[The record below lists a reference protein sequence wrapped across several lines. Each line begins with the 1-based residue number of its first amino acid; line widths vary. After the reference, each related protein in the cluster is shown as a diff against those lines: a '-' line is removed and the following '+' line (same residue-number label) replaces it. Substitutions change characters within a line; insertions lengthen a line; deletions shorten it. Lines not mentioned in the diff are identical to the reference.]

1 MKSFRKNVLRLALRN
16 KGAIIGAML
25 IIGIGIFV
33 YVSMIDT
40 LRNLDDQVQAYYRES
55 ELADVFAEVEGISS
69 PELERL
75 TEIPGIKSAGGH
87 MARDVRILADGQET
101 IVTVHLLSYD
111 PEDEI
116 NRITLLKAADTGFR
130 GDGII
135 HAAADWTAS
144 AGDDAEAGQ
153 AGTAPTGMESSRGA
167 AFGEGNAAEVMTSG
181 TKLQPGET
189 PEEDDIFLGVRMEGY
204 YVYPAGTEI
213 KLLAGGQALRFNYR
227 GICRSPDYIYSIP
240 HGGAMAPDGEVYD
253 IAAISKDRMERLLG
267 VSDSLNE
274 LGFVLADGYSYEDVR
289 HQLTD
294 RLTQYGLKSICE
306 RADQASV
313 DMVEGEMLELI
324 STGTI
329 LPVIFMA
336 ISVFMLYVVLK
347 KMIDKD
353 RTLIG
358 TMKAFG
364 MTNRELIGAYL
375 IEGVLIG
382 VGGALIGSVAAGPF
396 GRSMFAL
403 YIDFFTLPDPLYHDF
418 LQSRVTGLLI
428 SLGTAVLAVFLGVR
442 DILGITP
449 AMAMRQPEPKAGR
462 NLRLPGALEK
472 HLRVQ
477 TRIGLRSMGRNPLRG
492 FLIVLAVMF
501 AFSLSSAL
509 FSFKPLYDEL
519 LKGQFEDIQ
528 VYDIQLTLDR
538 FVTPQQANDAG
549 TVLDGA
555 KETEAVCQ
563 TAVAL
568 RHGNLTSY
576 TLLYGLN
583 PDSRLY
589 RIRDNDGVFYRP
601 PADGIIINRRTAEDL
616 HVRAGDYVE
625 LMGTGLTEGFVRVRV
640 TDVIS
645 ELIGE
650 NCYVSLDSF
659 PSLFHSDPMANTM
672 LLKTAPEQMDT
683 LRRRLMDTSRVS
695 WIVDTAKIVDAYRSM
710 FGSMLYMVDMFA
722 LLSVAA
728 GAILIYNISMI
739 SLKERYTEIGTLEV
753 LGMTHRELGSML
765 LTEKIVYF
773 VLGSLLGLPGSY
785 AINRLLEALIISDSF
800 DLKLHVTPRICAV
813 TALICF
819 LMVMSAWYAE
829 QRLIQRIELTE
840 TLKARE

>member
-40 LRNLDDQVQAYYRES
+40 LRNLDDQVEAYYEES

-69 PELERL
+69 TELARL
-75 TEIPGIKSAGGH
+75 MEIPGIKAAGGH
-87 MARDVRILADGQET
+87 MARDVRILGDGQET

-111 PEDEI
+111 PEDRI
-116 NRITLLKAADTGFR
+116 NRITLLKAEETG
-130 GDGII
+130 DN
-135 HAAADWTAS
+135 AALSGSS
-144 AGDDAEAGQ
+144 A
-153 AGTAPTGMESSRGA
+153 GA
-167 AFGEGNAAEVMTSG
+167 AFGEGNAAEVITSG
-181 TKLQPGET
+181 TELKPGES
-189 PEEDDIFLGVRMEGY
+189 PAEDDIFLGVRMEGY
-204 YVYPAGTEI
+204 YAYPAGTEL
-213 KLLAGGQALRFNYR
+213 KLLSGGQALEFTYR

-253 IAAISKDRMERLLG
+253 IAAISKARMERLLG

-274 LGFVLADGYSYEDVR
+274 LGFILADGYSYEDVR

-294 RLTQYGLKSICE
+294 RLAPYGLKSICE
-306 RADQASV
+306 RKDQASV
-313 DMVEGEMLELI
+313 DMVNGEMVELI

-347 KMIDKD
+347 KMIDRD

-375 IEGVLIG
+375 IEGAVIG
-382 VGGALIGSVAAGPF
+382 LGGALIGCVAAGPF
-396 GRSMFAL
+396 GRSMFRL
-403 YIDFFTLPDPLYHDF
+403 YIDFFTLPDPVYHDF
-418 LQSRVTGLLI
+418 MKSRVTGIGI
-428 SLGTAVLAVFLGVR
+428 SLVTAVFAVLVGVR
-442 DILGITP
+442 EILGITP
-449 AMAMRQPEPKAGR
+449 AMAMRQPEPKTGR
-462 NLRLPGALEK
+462 TIRLPAALER

-477 TRIGLRSMGRNPLRG
+477 TRIGIRSMGRNPFRG

-549 TVLDGA
+549 AQLSGA
-555 KETEAVCQ
+555 EETEAICQ

-568 RHGNLTSY
+568 KNGNLTTY
-576 TLLYGLN
+576 TLLYGLH

-589 RIRDNDGVFYRP
+589 RIRDNDGIFYKP
-601 PADGIIINRRTAEDL
+601 PADGIILNRRTAEDL
-616 HVRAGDYVE
+616 HVREGDYVE
-625 LMGTGLTEGFVRVRV
+625 LMGTGLTADFVRVRV

-659 PSLFHSDPMANTM
+659 PRIFQTQPMANTV
-672 LLKTAPEQMDT
+672 LLRTSPDQMDL
-683 LRRRLMDTSRVS
+683 LRRRLTDTSRVS
-695 WIVDTAKIVDAYRSM
+695 WIVDTAKIVAAYRSM

-722 LLSVAA
+722 LLSVVA

-739 SLKERYTEIGTLEV
+739 SLKERFTEIGTLEV

-765 LTEKIVYF
+765 LTEKLVYF
-773 VLGSLLGLPGSY
+773 VLGALLGFPGSY
-785 AINRLLEALIISDSF
+785 GINRLLEVLIISDSF
-800 DLKLHVTPRICAV
+800 DLKLHVTPQIYVV
-813 TALICF
+813 TSLICF
-819 LMVMSAWYAE
+819 AMVMSAWYAE
-829 QRLIQRIELTE
+829 QRLIRKIELTE

>member
-1 MKSFRKNVLRLALRN
+1 MNSFRKNVLRLALRN
-16 KGAIIGAML
+16 KGAIIGSMM

-40 LRNLDDQVQAYYRES
+40 LRNLDEQVQKYYSES
-55 ELADVFAEVEGISS
+55 ALADIFAEVEGISS
-69 PELERL
+69 TELERL

-111 PEDEI
+111 PDDLI
-116 NRITLLKAADTGFR
+116 NRITLLKIPDASGAVVMGSSGPAD
-130 GDGII
+130 
-135 HAAADWTAS
+135 
-144 AGDDAEAGQ
+144 
-153 AGTAPTGMESSRGA
+153 AGTDASGLESSQGA
-167 AFGEGNAAEVMTSG
+167 AFGQGNAAEVMTSG
-181 TKLQPGET
+181 TELQHGEN
-189 PEEDDIFLGVRMEGY
+189 PAEDDIFLGVRRVGY
-204 YVYPAGTEI
+204 YAYPAGTEI
-213 KLLAGGQALRFNYR
+213 KLLAGGKALKFNYR

-253 IAAISKDRMERLLG
+253 IAAVSKDRMERLLG

-274 LGFVLADGYSYEDVR
+274 LGFILADGYCYEDVR
-289 HQLTD
+289 HRLED

-306 RADQASV
+306 RADQESV

-347 KMIDKD
+347 KMIDRD

-375 IEGVLIG
+375 IEGALIG
-382 VGGALIGSVAAGPF
+382 IGGALIGCVAAVPF

-403 YIDFFTLPDPLYHDF
+403 YIDFFTLPDPVYHDF
-418 LQSRVTGLLI
+418 MNSRMTGVLI
-428 SLGTAVLAVFLGVR
+428 SLGTAILAVFLGVR
-442 DILGITP
+442 EILGITP

-462 NLRLPGALEK
+462 NLRLPAALEGR
-472 HLRVQ
+472 LRVQ
-477 TRIGLRSMGRNPLRG
+477 TRIGMRSMGRHPFRG

-538 FVTPQQANDAG
+538 FVTPRQAEDAG

-555 KETEAVCQ
+555 EETEAVCQ

-568 RHGNLTSY
+568 RNGNLTDY
-576 TLLYGLN
+576 TLLYGLDQ
-583 PDSRLY
+583 DSRLY

-601 PADGIIINRRTAEDL
+601 PGDGIIINRRTAEDL
-616 HVRAGDYVE
+616 HVKEGDYVE
-625 LMGTGLTEGFVRVRV
+625 LMGTGLTNGFVRIRV
-640 TDVIS
+640 TQIIS
-645 ELIGE
+645 ELIGK

-659 PSLFHSDPMANTM
+659 PRLFQSDPMANTI
-672 LLKTAPEQMDT
+672 LLRASPKHMDD
-683 LRRRLMDTSRVS
+683 LRRKLMDTSRVS
-695 WIVDTAKIVDAYRSM
+695 WIVDTAKIVAAYQSM
-710 FGSMLYMVDMFA
+710 FGSMLYMIDMFA

-739 SLKERYTEIGTLEV
+739 SLKERYTEIGTLKV
-753 LGMTHRELGSML
+753 LGMTSRELGSML
-765 LTEKIVYF
+765 LTEKMIYF
-773 VLGSLLGLPGSY
+773 ILGSLLGFPGSY
-785 AINRLLEALIISDSF
+785 GINRLLEVLIISDSF
-800 DLKLHVTPRICAV
+800 DLKLHVTPRIYAL

-819 LMVMSAWYAE
+819 LMVMCAWYAE
-829 QRLIQRIELTE
+829 QRLVRRIELTE
-840 TLKARE
+840 ILKARE

>member
-1 MKSFRKNVLRLALRN
+1 MKNFRKNVLRLALRN

-40 LRNLDDQVQAYYRES
+40 LRNLDDQVEAYYEES

-69 PELERL
+69 TELARL
-75 TEIPGIKSAGGH
+75 MEIPGIKAAGGH
-87 MARDVRILADGQET
+87 MARDVRILGDGQET
-101 IVTVHLLSYD
+101 IVSVHLLSYD
-111 PEDEI
+111 PEDWI
-116 NRITLLKAADTGFR
+116 NRITLLKAE
-130 GDGII
+130 
-135 HAAADWTAS
+135 
-144 AGDDAEAGQ
+144 EAGSTDI
-153 AGTAPTGMESSRGA
+153 ALSDEKEGNAVGSGVESSAGA
-167 AFGEGNAAEVMTSG
+167 AFGQGNAAEVITSG
-181 TKLQPGET
+181 TELKPGEI
-189 PEEDDIFLGVRMEGY
+189 PAEDDIFLGVRMEGY
-204 YVYPAGTEI
+204 YAYPAGTEL
-213 KLLAGGQALRFNYR
+213 KLLSGGQALQFTYR

-253 IAAISKDRMERLLG
+253 IAVISKARMERLLG

-274 LGFVLADGYSYEDVR
+274 LGFILTDGYSYEDVR

-294 RLTQYGLKSICE
+294 RLAQYGLKSICE
-306 RADQASV
+306 RKDQASV
-313 DMVEGEMLELI
+313 DMVNGEMVELI

-347 KMIDKD
+347 KMIDRD

-375 IEGVLIG
+375 IEGAVIG
-382 VGGALIGSVAAGPF
+382 LGGALIGCIAAGPF

-403 YIDFFTLPDPLYHDF
+403 YIDFFTLPDPVYHDF
-418 LQSRVTGLLI
+418 VRSRITGIAI
-428 SLGTAVLAVFLGVR
+428 SLITAVFAVLVGVR
-442 DILGITP
+442 EILGITP

-462 NLRLPGALEK
+462 NIRLPAVLEQRLK
-472 HLRVQ
+472 VQ
-477 TRIGLRSMGRNPLRG
+477 TRIGLRSMGRNPFRG

-549 TVLDGA
+549 AQLSGA
-555 KETEAVCQ
+555 EETEAICQ

-568 RHGNLTSY
+568 KNGNLTTY
-576 TLLYGLN
+576 TLLYGLH

-589 RIRDNDGVFYRP
+589 RIRDNGGVFHKP
-601 PADGIIINRRTAEDL
+601 PGDGIILNRRTAEDL
-616 HVRAGDYVE
+616 HVNAGDYVE
-625 LMGTGLTEGFVRVRV
+625 LMGTGLTEDFVRVRV

-645 ELIGE
+645 ELVGE
-650 NCYVSLDSF
+650 NSYVSLDSF
-659 PSLFHSDPMANTM
+659 PRLFQTQPMANTV
-672 LLKTAPEQMDT
+672 LLRTSPDQMDT
-683 LRRRLMDTSRVS
+683 LRRKLMDTSRVS
-695 WIVDTAKIVDAYRSM
+695 WIVDTAKIVAAYRSM

-722 LLSVAA
+722 LLSVVA

-739 SLKERYTEIGTLEV
+739 SLKERFTEIGTLEV
-753 LGMTHRELGSML
+753 LGMTHRELGVML
-765 LTEKIVYF
+765 LTEKLVYF
-773 VLGSLLGLPGSY
+773 VIGVILGFPGSY
-785 AINRLLEALIISDSF
+785 GINRLLEVLIISDSF
-800 DLKLHVTPRICAV
+800 DLKLHVTPQIYVV
-813 TALICF
+813 TSLICF
-819 LMVMSAWYAE
+819 AMVMSAWYAE
-829 QRLIQRIELTE
+829 QRLIRKIELTE